1 MAKKNNSTITA
12 SASTPYLTTTSS
24 TGTAISAATISAATI
39 SGGSSWSNTYS
50 KVLENETK
58 VLDLEKILLIED
70 KNKRKILLKLIMN
83 YSRCDNSE
91 IEKLLKNTLESY
103 NLIIEKKALERK
115 IKISSL
121 MNDDENK

>member
-12 SASTPYLTTTSS
+12 SASTPYLTTTSG
-24 TGTAISAATISAATI
+24 TGTTISAAT
-39 SGGSSWSNTYS
+39 WSNGYSTSSYS

-58 VLDLEKILLIED
+58 VLDIEKILLIED
-70 KNKRKILLKLIMN
+70 KKKRKILLKLIMN

-103 NLIIEKKALERK
+103 NLIIEQKALERK
-115 IKISSL
+115 IKITSL
-121 MNDDENK
+121 MNDDVNK

>member
-1 MAKKNNSTITA
+1 MAKKNNSTITT
-12 SASTPYLTTTSS
+12 SASTPYLTTSS
-24 TGTAISAATISAATI
+24 TGTTISAATISAATI

>member
-1 MAKKNNSTITA
+1 MAKKNNSTITT
-12 SASTPYLTTTSS
+12 STPYLTTSS
-24 TGTAISAATISAATI
+24 TGTTISAATI

-50 KVLENETK
+50 NPYVNVLENETK

>member
-1 MAKKNNSTITA
+1 MAKKNNSTITT
-12 SASTPYLTTTSS
+12 STPYLTTSS
-24 TGTAISAATISAATI
+24 ATTI

-50 KVLENETK
+50 NPYIKVLENETK